1 MQIKDSVIV
10 ITGGAQGLGL
20 AMAED
25 FAKQGA
31 QLALIDINGD
41 VLGDAQEQCEKLG
54 AAKVIGYEVDITDEE
69 SVETVF
75 EQIQQEFNGIDV
87 LVNNAGLLRDGLL
100 IKYKDGELKQKMPL
114 QQFQSVLDVNLT
126 GTFLC
131 GREAAAQMVKAG
143 KKGVIINI
151 SSVARAGNMG
161 QTNYA
166 TSKAGV
172 IGLVDATA
180 KQLEDNAKGMTINAV
195 APGFIETQ
203 MTEAIPFAIR
213 EAGRRM
219 NSMSQGG
226 LPVDVAET
234 IAWLAS
240 PASGGLNGNTVRVC
254 GQSLL
259 GA

>member
-161 QTNYA
+161 QTNYSA
-166 TSKAGV
+166 TKAGV
-172 IGLVDATA
+172 VA
-180 KQLEDNAKGMTINAV
+180 MTVTWARELGRYGIRC
-195 APGFIETQ
+195 G
-203 MTEAIPFAIR
+203 AIA
-213 EAGRRM
+213 
-219 NSMSQGG
+219 
-226 LPVDVAET
+226 
-234 IAWLAS
+234 LA
-240 PASGGLNGNTVRVC
+240 
-254 GQSLL
+254 LL
-259 GA
+259 KRQ

>member
-25 FAKQGA
+25 FARQGA
-31 QLALIDINGD
+31 KLALIDINGD
-41 VLGDAQEQCEKLG
+41 VLGEAQEQCEKLG
-54 AAKVIGYEVDITDEE
+54 AAKVVGYEVDITDEE

-75 EQIQQEFNGIDV
+75 EQIQQEFDGIDV

-100 IKYKDGELKQKMPL
+100 IKFKDGELKQKMPL

-161 QTNYA
+161 QTNYSA
-166 TSKAGV
+166 TKAGV
-172 IGLVDATA
+172 VA
-180 KQLEDNAKGMTINAV
+180 MTVTWARELGRYGIRCGAI
-195 APGFIETQ
+195 APGFIETPMTAQ
-203 MTEAIPFAIR
+203 MKPEAVDRALSMVPLKRWGKPNEIAHSARYIIENDFFS
-213 EAGRRM
+213 GRVVEID
-219 NSMSQGG
+219 GG
-226 LPVDVAET
+226 
-234 IAWLAS
+234 
-240 PASGGLNGNTVRVC
+240 VR
-254 GQSLL
+254 L
-259 GA
+259 

>member
-20 AMAED
+20 SMAED

-31 QLALIDINGD
+31 KLALIDINGD

-54 AAKVIGYEVDITDEE
+54 AAKVVGYEVDITDEE

-75 EQIQQEFNGIDV
+75 EQIQQEFDGIDV

-100 IKYKDGELKQKMPL
+100 IKFKDGELKSKMPL

-131 GREAAAQMVKAG
+131 GREAAAQMVKAD

-161 QTNYA
+161 QTNYSA
-166 TSKAGV
+166 TKAGV
-172 IGLVDATA
+172 VA
-180 KQLEDNAKGMTINAV
+180 MTVTWARELGRYGIRCGAI
-195 APGFIETQ
+195 APGFIETPMTAQ
-203 MTEAIPFAIR
+203 MKPEAVDRALAMVPLKRWGQPNEIAHSARYIIENDFFS
-213 EAGRRM
+213 GRVVEID
-219 NSMSQGG
+219 GG
-226 LPVDVAET
+226 
-234 IAWLAS
+234 
-240 PASGGLNGNTVRVC
+240 VR
-254 GQSLL
+254 L
-259 GA
+259 

>member
-1 MQIKDSVIV
+1 MQVKDSVIV

-31 QLALIDINGD
+31 KLALIDINGD
-41 VLGDAQEQCEKLG
+41 VLGEAQEHCEKLG
-54 AAKVIGYEVDITDEE
+54 AAKVVGYEVDITDEE

-75 EQIQQEFNGIDV
+75 EQIQQEFDGIDV

-131 GREAAAQMVKAG
+131 GREAAAQMVKAN

-161 QTNYA
+161 QTNYSA
-166 TSKAGV
+166 TKAGV
-172 IGLVDATA
+172 VA
-180 KQLEDNAKGMTINAV
+180 MTVTWARELGRYGIRCGAI
-195 APGFIETQ
+195 APGFIETPMTAQ
-203 MTEAIPFAIR
+203 MKPEAIDRALAMVPLKRWGQPTEIAHTARYIIENDFFS
-213 EAGRRM
+213 GRVVEID
-219 NSMSQGG
+219 GG
-226 LPVDVAET
+226 
-234 IAWLAS
+234 
-240 PASGGLNGNTVRVC
+240 VR
-254 GQSLL
+254 L
-259 GA
+259 

>member
-41 VLGDAQEQCEKLG
+41 VLGDAQEHCEKLG

-161 QTNYA
+161 QTNYSA
-166 TSKAGV
+166 TKAGV
-172 IGLVDATA
+172 VAMTVTWARELVVMAFVVV
-180 KQLEDNAKGMTINAV
+180 L
-195 APGFIETQ
+195 
-203 MTEAIPFAIR
+203 
-213 EAGRRM
+213 
-219 NSMSQGG
+219 
-226 LPVDVAET
+226 LL
-234 IAWLAS
+234 LA
-240 PASGGLNGNTVRVC
+240 
-254 GQSLL
+254 LL
-259 GA
+259 KRQ